1 METDFFPPFSKHNYF
16 PQLCDGVSLEYEPKR
31 GRYIV
36 ANRDIPC
43 GEVVCFDVGKV
54 VSLDEHLCCYCLK
67 ALPTDHSNSYCD
79 GCVEQERMYG
89 PFERP
94 FSDKL
99 KDLGM
104 FRLAVHLVLS
114 YPSEEILSC
123 LKTGEFRREM
133 FDIIA
138 MRSDSLAAA
147 LSLQEDEYPVE
158 LSGTDSLVKDVVS
171 RLDKHP
177 SWKMVPRARRLAAFR
192 TLLKLISSRLMSNA
206 HSIYFVDCLERRAEE
221 THNVPT
227 PIPSGV
233 GLFPA
238 ASWFNHSCRS
248 NLNSFFHENKLIFVS
263 NGIRKGEEV
272 CDNYGVSFF
281 KHTRQERTEFLAG
294 RGFTC
299 DCSVCLT
306 NDSIDDMLEPIIEH
320 PDVCYTIEKY
330 FKNYY
335 IVALQLILKS
345 LPNVKDYRQYRNALP
360 DGHKII
366 ETIAEMYVG
375 SVGGNGENL
384 GIFDV
389 MIFPTKFKTSDPKE
403 RLFLYGEVLECQR
416 RRGLHFS
423 PEQIRILL
431 NCVVAD
437 YDAACKSLRKRQKYM
452 ENMQVHLFAALV
464 RMRAFYG
471 KLYPAYDAANF
482 VADELIQM
490 QEAGSRKNLV
500 TAVEKLRTVL
510 ESLKPA
516 LPTLE

>member
-54 VSLDEHLCCYCLK
+54 VSLDERLCCYCLK

-79 GCVEQERMYG
+79 ACVEQEKMYG

-94 FSDKL
+94 FADRL

-158 LSGTDSLVKDVVS
+158 LSGTDSLVKDIVS

-221 THNVPT
+221 TPNVPT

-238 ASWFNHSCRS
+238 ASWFNHSCRA

-320 PDVCYTIEKY
+320 PD
-330 FKNYY
+330 
-335 IVALQLILKS
+335 LILKS

-375 SVGGNGENL
+375 SVGGN
-384 GIFDV
+384 
-389 MIFPTKFKTSDPKE
+389 DPKE

-452 ENMQVHLFAALV
+452 ESMQVHLFAALV

-471 KLYPAYDAANF
+471 KLYPAYDAANL
-482 VADELIQM
+482 VADELMQM
-490 QEAGSRKNLV
+490 QDAGSRKNLV
-500 TAVEKLRTVL
+500 SAVEKLRTIL